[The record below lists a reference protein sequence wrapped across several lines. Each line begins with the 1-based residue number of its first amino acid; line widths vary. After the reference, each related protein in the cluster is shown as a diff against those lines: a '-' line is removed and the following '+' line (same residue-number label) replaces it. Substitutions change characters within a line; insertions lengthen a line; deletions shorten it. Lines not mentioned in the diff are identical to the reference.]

1 MTKAELLRR
10 VRAKCLDCCCSQV
23 KEVALC
29 PVKDCSLHL
38 LRMGKDPTKRTLSPE
53 RKEALASQLRK
64 ARD

>member
-1 MTKAELLRR
+1 MTKGELLRR
-10 VRAKCLDCCCSQV
+10 VRLKCLDCCCNQI

-29 PVKDCSLHL
+29 PAETCSLHL